1 MEAWRGSEMAKLPA
15 YRLYS
20 GGLATAHAS
29 NDLQDLIRIA
39 RLHSEI
45 FGKVYTVK
53 DTYGNVVWEDDE

>member
-1 MEAWRGSEMAKLPA
+1 MAKLPA